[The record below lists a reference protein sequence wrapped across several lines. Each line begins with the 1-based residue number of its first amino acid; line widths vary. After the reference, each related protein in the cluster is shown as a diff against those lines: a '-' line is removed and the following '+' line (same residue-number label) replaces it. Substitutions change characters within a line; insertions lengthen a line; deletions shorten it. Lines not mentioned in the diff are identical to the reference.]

1 MEREEVIRM
10 VREAGFTR
18 LTDGLRDNGDSS
30 EYWDCWPEQLE
41 RFASLV
47 AAAERERA
55 AKVCENECL
64 ETTGYPEDAGYNMAI
79 KHAAAAIRVL
89 T

>member
-10 VREAGFTR
+10 ARDAGFTR

-47 AAAERERA
+47 AAAERERC
-55 AKVCENECL
+55 AKVCDNIAKEY
-64 ETTGYPEDAGYNMAI
+64 ETYDPIAEVC
-79 KHAAAAIRVL
+79 AAAIRAL